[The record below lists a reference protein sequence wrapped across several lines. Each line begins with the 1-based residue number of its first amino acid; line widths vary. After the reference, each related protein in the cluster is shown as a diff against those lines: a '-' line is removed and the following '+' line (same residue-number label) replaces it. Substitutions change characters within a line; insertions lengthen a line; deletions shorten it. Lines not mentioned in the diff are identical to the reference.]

1 MPYARR
7 VSIFISCGH
16 GSRLPAGRQGHE
28 PRLLKNMGKAR
39 ILIAEDEKPQRE
51 LLEGFLKKEGF
62 EVEAVSNG
70 REALVKLKD
79 QMFDIAVLDYK
90 MPDLDGFHTLKEIRR
105 LYPDLPVVMMT
116 AYGTVE
122 TAVASMKEGALDYL
136 TKPIDLE
143 ELLLKFQKVLERS
156 TLIQENRALKEKLQE
171 QLPFHHI
178 VYGSPEMEEVMG
190 LVARVAQ
197 SQATVLIR
205 GESGTGK
212 ELIANAIHYA
222 SPRSSKPI
230 VKVNCSAIP
239 ETLLESELFGHE
251 KGAFTG
257 AIQRRVGRFEEA
269 DGGTI
274 FLDEIGDLSPAIQ
287 VKLLR
292 ILQEKEFQRVGSNL
306 TLKVDVRV
314 ITATHRNLE
323 EAIKKDLFRE
333 DLYYRL
339 NVISIQLPP
348 LKERRGDIPL
358 LIDYFLKKY
367 SKANQKTVS
376 DISKEARG
384 LLLRYPY
391 PGNIRELEN
400 LIERAVVLCRG
411 EVITTQDLPFHLKE
425 EKSEGSLQSLAKE
438 KRLPEILEEVERDRI
453 IKALHQHRGVQTKA
467 AESLGLSERMLRY
480 KMKKYGIRF
489 NEVKE

>member
-1 MPYARR
+1 MDKP
-7 VSIFISCGH
+7 
-16 GSRLPAGRQGHE
+16 
-28 PRLLKNMGKAR
+28 K
-39 ILIAEDEKPQRE
+39 ILIAEDEKTQRD

-62 EVEAVSNG
+62 SVDPVTNG
-70 REALVKLKD
+70 REALQKLEGD
-79 QMFDIAVLDYK
+79 FFDIALIDYR
-90 MPDLDGFHTLKEIRR
+90 MPALDGLQTLREIRR

-136 TKPIDLE
+136 TKPIDLD
-143 ELLLKFQKVLERS
+143 ELLLILQKVIERS
-156 TLIQENRALKEKLQE
+156 NLIQENKVLKAQLQE
-171 QLPFHHI
+171 RYTFSNI
-178 VYGSPEMEEVMG
+178 VYGSPKMVEVMG
-190 LVARVAQ
+190 LVARVAP

-222 SPRSSKPI
+222 SPRAKMPL

-257 AIQRRVGRFEEA
+257 ATQKRIGRFEEA
-269 DGGTI
+269 EGGTV
-274 FLDEIGDLSPAIQ
+274 FLDEIGDLSPSTQ

-292 ILQEKEFQRVGSNL
+292 ILQEKEFQRLGSNQ
-306 TLKVDVRV
+306 TLRTDVRV
-314 ITATHRNLE
+314 IAATHQNLE
-323 EAIKKDLFRE
+323 EEMKKGQFRE

-339 NVISIQLPP
+339 NVISIFLPP
-348 LKERRGDIPL
+348 LRERKEDIPL

-367 SKANQKTVS
+367 SAANQKSIS
-376 DISKEARG
+376 DISKEARN

-391 PGNIRELEN
+391 PGNVRELEN

-425 EKSEGSLQSLAKE
+425 EKPEGSWEPARKAKN
-438 KRLPEILEEVERDRI
+438 LPESLEEIERDLI
-453 IKALHQHRGVQTKA
+453 LKALHEHQGVQTRA
-467 AESLGLSERMLRY
+467 AESLGISERVLRY
-480 KMKKYGIRF
+480 KIRKYGIRM
-489 NEVKE
+489 

>member
-1 MPYARR
+1 MD
-7 VSIFISCGH
+7 
-16 GSRLPAGRQGHE
+16 
-28 PRLLKNMGKAR
+28 KAK
-39 ILIAEDEKPQRE
+39 ILIAEDEKTQRD

-62 EVEAVSNG
+62 SVDPVADG
-70 REALVKLKD
+70 REALQKLEGD
-79 QMFDIAVLDYK
+79 FFDIALIDYK
-90 MPDLDGFHTLKEIRR
+90 MPALDGLQTLREIRR
-105 LYPDLPVVMMT
+105 LYPDLSVVMMT

-136 TKPIDLE
+136 TKPIDLD
-143 ELLLKFQKVLERS
+143 ELLLILQKVIERS
-156 TLIQENRALKEKLQE
+156 NLIRENKALKAQLQE
-171 QLPFHHI
+171 RYTFSNI
-178 VYGSPEMEEVMG
+178 VYSSPKMEEVMG
-190 LVARVAQ
+190 LVARVAP

-222 SPRSSKPI
+222 SPRTKMPL

-257 AIQRRVGRFEEA
+257 AAQKRIGRFEEA
-269 DGGTI
+269 EGGTV
-274 FLDEIGDLSPAIQ
+274 FLDEIGDLSASTQ

-292 ILQEKEFQRVGSNL
+292 ILQEREFQRLGSNQ
-306 TLKVDVRV
+306 TLKTDVRV
-314 ITATHRNLE
+314 IAATHQNLE
-323 EAIKKDLFRE
+323 EAMKKGQFRE

-339 NVISIQLPP
+339 NVISIFLPP
-348 LKERRGDIPL
+348 LRERKEDIPL

-367 SKANQKTVS
+367 SEANQKSIS
-376 DISKEARG
+376 DISKEART

-391 PGNIRELEN
+391 PGNVRELEN

-425 EKSEGSLQSLAKE
+425 EKPEGSWGSARKAK
-438 KRLPEILEEVERDRI
+438 KLPESLEGIERDLI
-453 IKALHQHRGVQTKA
+453 IQALHEHQGVQTRA
-467 AESLGLSERMLRY
+467 AESLGISERVLRY
-480 KMKKYGIRF
+480 KIKKYGIRY
-489 NEVKE
+489 NSSS